1 MGRQRR
7 RRGARARWGGRLVL
21 GLVGLVGAAVA
32 LVSFGPQEA
41 EAHGSTQVP
50 ASRVYACR
58 FEQPDGSMCAAAWQA
73 NPQALYDW
81 MEVNIGDAD
90 GRHQQL
96 IPDGELC
103 SAGRDK
109 YVAFDRPG
117 DWPLTRLQPNASGRY
132 DVVYTS
138 TAPHATAYYR
148 LLLTRPGFDAR
159 TDSLRWADLEQVYDS
174 GPLPASPQNR
184 FSVALPARSEP
195 AILYTIWQRSDS
207 PEAFYACSDVTIAG
221 GGTAPPAGPPVT
233 PPVTPPPTT
242 PSTPTP
248 TPTPA
253 PPATT
258 VPPSGPTTAP
268 PATTV
273 PPTTATTAPTPPPPP
288 ADDPPSGEEPFSP
301 VAGIA
306 TTARTTAEWDQG
318 RCVEIRVENTTAAP
332 LGWEVHYLPGG
343 DIASLWNATGEAMD
357 HEGHEGH
364 VAFIGEGWNERLPA
378 GGWTTF
384 GMCVDT

>member
-221 GGTAPPAGPPVT
+221 GGAAPPPGPPVT
-233 PPVTPPPTT
+233 PPTT
-242 PSTPTP
+242 
-248 TPTPA
+248 A
-253 PPATT
+253 PPATSPPT
-258 VPPSGPTTAP
+258 TAPPSVPTTAP
-268 PATTV
+268 PATT
-273 PPTTATTAPTPPPPP
+273 PTTTTPSTPAPP
-288 ADDPPSGEEPFSP
+288 AGDPPSGEEPFSP
-301 VAGIA
+301 VAGIT

-318 RCVEIRVENTTAAP
+318 RCLEIRVENTSGAP
-332 LGWEVHYLPGG
+332 LGWEVHYAPGG
-343 DIASLWNATGEAMD
+343 TIASLWNATGEEQS

-364 VAFIGEGWNERLPA
+364 MAFVGEDWNSRLPA
-378 GGWTTF
+378 GRWTSF